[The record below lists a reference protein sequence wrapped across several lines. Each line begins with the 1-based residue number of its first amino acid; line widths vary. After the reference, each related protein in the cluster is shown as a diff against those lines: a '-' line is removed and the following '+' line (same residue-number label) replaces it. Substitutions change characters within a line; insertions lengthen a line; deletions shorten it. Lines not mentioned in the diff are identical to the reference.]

1 MLRRDAR
8 WATTIGGQRRVVLV
22 AVPTDLGASAIGPT
36 VTFGVLGLIGI
47 ILILAT
53 VTTIAVVGQALR
65 PVERMRRQIEG
76 PRSGGPAR
84 CSRCLR
90 AATN

>member
-1 MLRRDAR
+1 M
-8 WATTIGGQRRVVLV
+8 
-22 AVPTDLGASAIGPT
+22 PTDLGASAIGPT

-53 VTTIAVVGQALR
+53 VTTIAVGQALR